1 MRQKTYKAKSKKPP
15 KLMSEKQVHKAFA
28 NYAKMVYPDLIFW
41 SDMSGLNVSIGTGV
55 EMAAVRSSKSIPDI
69 FFAMPK
75 GDFNG
80 LFIEIKAS
88 REDAFKK
95 DGSIRETEHIQLQ
108 AAMLDRLNRLGY
120 EAVFACG
127 LKECQQILDGYMR
140 L

>member
-1 MRQKTYKAKSKKPP
+1 MKKTYRAKKKAP
-15 KLMSEKQVHKAFA
+15 KLLTEKQVHKAFA
-28 NYAKMVYPDLIFW
+28 NYVKMVYPDVIFW

-69 FFAMPK
+69 FFAIPK
-75 GDFNG
+75 GKYKG
-80 LFIEIKAS
+80 LFVEVKAS

-95 DGSIRETEHIQLQ
+95 DGSIRQTEHILDQ
-108 AAMLDRLNRLGY
+108 ARMLDRLSHLGY

-127 LKECQQILDGYMR
+127 LNECQSIIDGYMR